1 MAERFS
7 YKVKADQAG
16 QTDYSI
22 LSAPMGDGYV
32 QRAGN
37 GINSRSDRWN
47 LTARGMF
54 GLPPQACGMIG
65 QDIDGILGFI
75 DRHQGYK
82 AFQWTAPDGTDA
94 WWYCLGVAKVKE
106 ATNVMSLQFT
116 FNRTYTP

>member
-7 YKVKADQAG
+7 FKTGADQAG
-16 QTDYSI
+16 QTDYSM

-37 GINSRSDRWN
+37 GINTRMDQWN

-54 GLPPQACGMIG
+54 GLPQGACGMIG
-65 QDIDGILGFI
+65 QDIDGILAFI
-75 DRHQGYK
+75 ERHEGYK

-94 WWYCLGVAKVKE
+94 WWYCRGVAKVKE
-106 ATNVMSLQFT
+106 APRVMSLQFT
-116 FNRTYTP
+116 FYRTYAP